1 MKILV
6 LALMLVLL
14 GIPLHAA
21 GEPYADSE
29 PSVIQPFLETAPLGV
44 TNGGTSIV
52 PIRPDG
58 FFAWLGARF
67 TLESRALITGVG
79 GHVKSYC
86 PGEPGFNGDRSLFV
100 AIVPVVDSD
109 SFPDLNLS
117 QAVFYAV
124 FDAPC
129 NSVGPYPFQVPE
141 TIIETHLLLF
151 PGDYVVLFGSGLFGA
166 TGTGWMPTPPMDLG
180 TPTYIFA
187 NTQGGVAQ
195 FHEYRVSPSFQLG
208 DLLPAPAR
216 FVVEGFPIVTKKQC
230 KEAGLKNKQCKE

>member
-52 PIRPDG
+52 PLRPDG

-86 PGEPGFNGDRSLFV
+86 PGEPGFNGDRPTYV
-100 AIVPVVDSD
+100 ALVPDVDS
-109 SFPDLNLS
+109 
-117 QAVFYAV
+117 
-124 FDAPC
+124 
-129 NSVGPYPFQVPE
+129 
-141 TIIETHLLLF
+141 
-151 PGDYVVLFGSGLFGA
+151 
-166 TGTGWMPTPPMDLG
+166 
-180 TPTYIFA
+180 
-187 NTQGGVAQ
+187 
-195 FHEYRVSPSFQLG
+195 
-208 DLLPAPAR
+208 AR
-216 FVVEGFPIVTKKQC
+216 FPPRHL
-230 KEAGLKNKQCKE
+230 AH